1 MKNTKIDGSIS
12 IDRMSGRGVDSLGS
26 QVVKSDYK
34 IVPDCPWSDTL
45 GAQVCKSVIGVIP
58 AERGVWGI
66 YCIADMVW
74 EFFFIYGMVYG
85 LIWNVMIW

>member
-66 YCIADMVW
+66 
-74 EFFFIYGMVYG
+74 
-85 LIWNVMIW
+85 